1 MFRLRVLSLHPA
13 ASSVGRVFNQVMGD
27 TRVVLCVSPHLFSTE
42 LTQTFPGP
50 LFFRQYRQTIDVLGL
65 GNMLSRE
72 SNGHPW

>member
-1 MFRLRVLSLHPA
+1 LLRQA
-13 ASSVGRVFNQVMGD
+13 FGAIAQAWED